1 MSVSPFAPPNVIVP
15 AEPDPELVKLLYDLE
30 YVRGAW
36 RYDLLRYDQY
46 LRGEQPLTFMS
57 DAMRAEFGDQ
67 ITSLVLNWPE
77 LATEAYENR
86 VDVEGFRFPGQSAG
100 DAALWATWQANNM
113 DEQSS
118 MGHTDAI
125 ALSRAAVIVGAP
137 EQGEDEPV
145 ITVESAF
152 DVAWLRSPRTGAVRA
167 GLKRWTE
174 DDGTEFAN
182 LYVPGATHTLSWMR
196 GQWLPTTSD
205 RHGVARP
212 LLVPLVNRPRTKYR
226 DGRSEFASV
235 IGLADAANKM
245 ATDMMISGEYHAMP
259 RRWAFG
265 LKRDDFVDANG
276 RTKSAW
282 AFTKGRLWANENK
295 DVKVGQFPEADL
307 KNFHDTI
314 RLLAQLTSQMLA
326 LPDDY
331 MSFTSQNPPSADALR
346 AAESRMVKRVE
357 RKHVSFGG
365 TWEEVMR
372 LTQRVKTGEFNPNAR
387 ALETVWR
394 NPSTPTVAQKADATV
409 KLHAQG
415 IIPTEQARIDMGYT
429 QAQRTEMQR
438 MDREAAVDPFLTS
451 ILRPTPPQLPGGS
464 GADVRE

>member
-1 MSVSPFAPPNVIVP
+1 MSVSPFSPPNVIIP
-15 AEPDPELVKLLYDLE
+15 TEPDPALVKMLYDLE
-30 YVRGAW
+30 AVRGAW
-36 RYDLLRYDQY
+36 RCDLTKYDQY

-57 DAMRAEFGDQ
+57 DAMRSEFGDQ

-77 LATEAYENR
+77 LGTEAYENR
-86 VDVEGFRFPGQSAG
+86 VDVEGFRFPGESAG
-100 DAALWATWQANNM
+100 DESLWATWQANNM

-125 ALSRAAVIVGAP
+125 ALSRAAAIVGGP
-137 EQGEDEPV
+137 DVGDDEPV
-145 ITVESAF
+145 VTVESAF
-152 DVAWLRSPRTGAVRA
+152 DVAWLRSPRSGAIRA

-182 LYVPGATHTLSWMR
+182 LYVPVATHTLSWLR
-196 GQWLPTTSD
+196 GQWLPVSTD
-205 RHGVARP
+205 PHGIERP
-212 LLVPLVNRPRTKYR
+212 LLVPLVNLPRTKYR
-226 DGRSEFASV
+226 DGRSEFSSI

-276 RTKSAW
+276 NKKSAW

-314 RLLAQLTSQMLA
+314 RLLAQLASQMLA

-331 MSFTSQNPPSADALR
+331 MSFTSDNPPSADALR
-346 AAESRMVKRVE
+346 AAEARMVKRVE

-372 LTQRVKTGEFNPNAR
+372 LTQRIKTGAFDPNAR

-394 NPSTPTVAQKADATV
+394 NPATPTVAQKADATV
-409 KLHAQG
+409 KLYAAG
-415 IIPTEQARIDMGYT
+415 ITPLEQARIDLGYT
-429 QAQRTEMQR
+429 PAQRIEMRR
-438 MDREAAVDPFLTS
+438 MDDEAVANDPILNASRALT
-451 ILRPTPPQLPGGS
+451 G
-464 GADVRE
+464 GADAAAGGL